1 MLLSVFG
8 GLVVGVFAALVLP
21 MAVLAAKAKNSR
33 RAALFVTVDV
43 LVVLTGIA
51 VNHFFPH
58 WGDVAGGSSDSD
70 GQVFLAVVLVAGIV
84 TYFVARQLHY
94 VDRARRWLAGPT
106 GAQSD
111 NSPIA
116 N

>member
-1 MLLSVFG
+1 MLLTVFG
-8 GLVVGVFAALVLP
+8 GLVVGVVAAMVLP
-21 MAVLAAKAKNSR
+21 MAVLAAKSKNSR
-33 RAALFVTVDV
+33 RAAIFITVDF
-43 LVVLTGIA
+43 LVVFTGIA

-58 WGDVAGGSSDSD
+58 WGDATGGYSDSD
-70 GQVFLAVVLVAGIV
+70 GRVFLAVVLVAGIV
-84 TYFVARQLHY
+84 TYFVARRLHY
-94 VDRARRWLAGPT
+94 LDRARRWLAGPT